1 MSKTLRWWLFFC
13 ISLTT
18 MGIAHYFGMFAEL
31 YEKDVTKISFAI
43 IGLYVFTS
51 LYIGKLTLDY
61 KNGKEIDSGVGIG
74 WFISES
80 MLALGMIGTVAGF
93 ILMLGSS
100 FEGLDVEDV
109 SSLKQTLTEMAIGMS
124 TALYTTLT
132 GLIFSQFTK
141 VQLVSLESS
150 D

>member
-51 LYIGKLTLDY
+51 LYIGKLTLDKLVNTY
-61 KNGKEIDSGVGIG
+61 KPIIAK
-74 WFISES
+74 
-80 MLALGMIGTVAGF
+80 
-93 ILMLGSS
+93 
-100 FEGLDVEDV
+100 
-109 SSLKQTLTEMAIGMS
+109 
-124 TALYTTLT
+124 
-132 GLIFSQFTK
+132 LIYKF
-141 VQLVSLESS
+141 VYW
-150 D
+150 